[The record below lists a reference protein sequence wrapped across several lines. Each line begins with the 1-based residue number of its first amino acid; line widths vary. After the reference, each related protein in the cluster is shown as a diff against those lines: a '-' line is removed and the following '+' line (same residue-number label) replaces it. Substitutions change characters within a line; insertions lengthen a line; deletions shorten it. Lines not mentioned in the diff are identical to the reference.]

1 MAIVTG
7 GTRGIGRSIVD
18 QLGRDGFTVVFTHSN
33 SDTAAKELEIEG
45 DAQGRIIHGIRLDVT
60 DDHAPQILLDF
71 AENLGAV
78 AALVNNAGITGPISP
93 FTDLTD
99 EDLRRVVDVNLIA
112 PTRLCREVARR
123 WAIDTSSAS
132 TSAGR
137 AIVNIS
143 SVAAHTGAPGEYI
156 AYAAAKAGVE
166 TMTLGLAKELAPADI
181 RVNAVSPGTTDTTIH
196 ARAGEP
202 GRAQRVAASIPLGRP
217 GTPTEIAEAVAWL
230 LSPHASYV
238 TGAVLNVSGGL

>member
-1 MAIVTG
+1 V
-7 GTRGIGRSIVD
+7 
-18 QLGRDGFTVVFTHSN
+18 
-33 SDTAAKELEIEG
+33 
-45 DAQGRIIHGIRLDVT
+45 
-60 DDHAPQILLDF
+60 DF

-78 AALVNNAGITGPISP
+78 TALVNNAGVTGPISP

-99 EDLRRVVDVNLIA
+99 EDLRRVVEVNLIA
-112 PTRLCREVARR
+112 PTRLCRGVARR
-123 WAIDTSSAS
+123 WASDTSSES

-143 SVAAHTGAPGEYI
+143 SVAARTGAPGEYV

-166 TMTLGLAKELAPADI
+166 TLTIGLAKELAPVGI

-202 GRAQRVAASIPLGRP
+202 GRAQRVVASIPLDRP
-217 GTPTEIAEAVAWL
+217 GTRDCREGQRHLVMDNYAGHKIAEVKVWPAEN
-230 LSPHASYV
+230 LSFRAHFTPTS
-238 TGAVLNVSGGL
+238 TSWLNVVEMWFWNHRAPVPAPI